1 MSVIEEF
8 HFTDGLVAGDVIQFA
23 DGRWRGVAGAGIAM
37 TEESFDLVEPHLRAA
52 APGWT
57 ADHRYGVF
65 ELKAHARQE
74 LAKRL
79 LAEAVTLPETE
90 AKALLFKAL
99 AAWLAQRPDGWKPVS
114 VFGI

>member
-1 MSVIEEF
+1 MSAIEEF
-8 HFTDGLVAGDVIQFA
+8 HLTDGLVAGEVIQFA
-23 DGRWRGVAGAGIAM
+23 DGRWPGVVGAGIAM

-52 APGWT
+52 APDWT

-65 ELKAHARQE
+65 ELNAYARQE

-79 LAEAVTLPETE
+79 LAEVVTFPEAE

-99 AAWLAQRPDGWKPVS
+99 AAWLEQRLDG
-114 VFGI
+114 

>member
-1 MSVIEEF
+1 MSAIEAF
-8 HFTDGLVAGDVIQFA
+8 YFTDGLVAGEVIQFA
-23 DGRWRGVAGAGIAM
+23 DGRWPSVVGAGITM

-52 APGWT
+52 SPDWT

-79 LAEAVTLPETE
+79 LAETATLPDAE
-90 AKALLFKAL
+90 AKARLFKAL
-99 AAWLAQRPDGWKPVS
+99 AAWLGERLDGWKPVS